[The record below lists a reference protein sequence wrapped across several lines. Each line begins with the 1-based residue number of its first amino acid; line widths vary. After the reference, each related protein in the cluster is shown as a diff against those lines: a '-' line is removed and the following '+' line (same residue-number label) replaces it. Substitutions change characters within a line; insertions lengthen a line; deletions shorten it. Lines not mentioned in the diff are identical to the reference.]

1 MQNTQ
6 RTHTTQHQKTKDWC
20 IKKVAEDLNR
30 HFSKEDIQMDK
41 GHTKR
46 CSASLII
53 REMQTKTTRRH
64 HRTSARMAIIKK
76 TTNNRYWQGC
86 REREPLCAAGGNV
99 NWCSHYGK
107 QYKDSSKKK
116 SK

>member
-64 HRTSARMAIIKK
+64 HHTSARMAIIKK
-76 TTNNRYWQGC
+76 TITGIGKDA
-86 REREPLCAAGGNV
+86 EKGNPCV
-99 NWCSHYGK
+99 LLVGM
-107 QYKDSSKKK
+107 
-116 SK
+116 